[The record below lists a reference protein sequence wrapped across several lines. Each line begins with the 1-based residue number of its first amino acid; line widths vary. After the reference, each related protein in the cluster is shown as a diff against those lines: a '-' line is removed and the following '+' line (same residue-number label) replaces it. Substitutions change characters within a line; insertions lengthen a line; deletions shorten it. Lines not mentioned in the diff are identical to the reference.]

1 MSIQLDGY
9 RRPTETPLS
18 RMCFSKFFH
27 IRVELILNSGPAA
40 RGAQAGFGGSRR
52 PCSLASAGRHSMSP
66 SPGVGAKA
74 DK

>member
-9 RRPTETPLS
+9 RRSTEIATFAHVL
-18 RMCFSKFFH
+18 SKFFH